1 MRYAVAPPLREPGVG
16 HSMTS
21 EARSHEHPTLLC
33 WRRIDMI
40 GLELLALR
48 PGAEGISAES
58 TVICAADGGFRLDH
72 AWELTPDWR
81 ALSLRIER
89 RDANGRR
96 TLTLERHG
104 GGWRVDGKHRPDLD
118 GADDPDL
125 SATPFCNTLVIR
137 RIPAVDGASLTV
149 DTAYVNGDSL
159 TVTRS
164 RQRYDRK
171 TPRRFRFIDL
181 GLSAGFE
188 ADLHVDEDGLV
199 AHYEH
204 LFERVE
210 ANR

>member
-1 MRYAVAPPLREPGVG
+1 M
-16 HSMTS
+16 MS
-21 EARSHEHPTLLC
+21 EARSQGRPKLIC

-48 PGAEGISAES
+48 TGAEGIWAES
-58 TVICAADGGFRLDH
+58 SIICAVDGGFRLDH

-96 TLTLERHG
+96 ILTLERDG
-104 GGWRVDGKHRPDLD
+104 GGWRVDGEQRPDLD

-125 SATPFCNTLVIR
+125 SVTPFCNTLVIR
-137 RIPAVDGASLTV
+137 RVPAVDGASLSV
-149 DTAYVNGDSL
+149 DTAYVNGDDL
-159 TVTRS
+159 TVARS
-164 RQRYDRK
+164 RQRYDYK
-171 TPRRFRFIDL
+171 APGCFRYIDL

-188 ADLHVDEDGLV
+188 ADLHVDEEGLV
-199 AHYEH
+199 QHYEH

-210 ANR
+210 A